1 MCQSPVWNFNPRS
14 RKGNDKFAPRGCPPW
29 LLFQSTFPQGERPK
43 EVAKKLGFT
52 EISIHVPARGTTAIT
67 ADELID
73 VQISIHVPARG
84 TTIPRLVTAARRR
97 FQSTFPQGER
107 LMIGKKSTIRS
118 NFNPRSRKG
127 NDSLNAFLN
136 PVKVEFQSTFPQ
148 GERRAYNLE
157 GPSKSI
163 FQSTFPQGERHDS
176 P

>member
-127 NDSLNAFLN
+127 NDTRLHTKLYKTNYFN
-136 PVKVEFQSTFPQ
+136 PRSRKGNDFAAHLDVIHI
-148 GERRAYNLE
+148 N
-157 GPSKSI
+157 
-163 FQSTFPQGERHDS
+163 
-176 P
+176 